1 MLVTWELRGTRSP
14 ALSDTLASCGNGA
27 PEPGIFC
34 CESRLGAVKAPEM
47 EDGQAI
53 EVMNL

>member
-34 CESRLGAVKAPEM
+34 CLGAVKAPEM